1 MRPILAACALA
12 IGVFAA
18 AAAAQP
24 PTAPAPYKLLK
35 TIKVGGEG
43 GFDYV
48 YADVAGR
55 KLYVPRQGPAGRVT
69 IFDLD
74 TLAPLGEIANA
85 PGHGAA
91 VDPRSGHG
99 FTSSRPVVMWDA
111 KTLVPAK
118 PIEVQGNPD
127 GILGDPASQR
137 VYILS
142 HSAPNVTAIDAR
154 DGSIAGTVDIGG
166 APEQAVSDGQ
176 DHLYIDVED
185 KDQVAVVDA
194 KTMTKTGVYSLEGK
208 CGTPAGL
215 AFDVK
220 NHVLFVACRNPA
232 VMAML
237 DSRTGKI
244 LSVLPIGVGVDGATF
259 NPVTKEA
266 FSSQGDGTLT
276 VIKELSPISFTVEQ
290 TVPTAL
296 GAKTLTLDAK
306 TGHILLITAEFGP
319 PPAAAAPPPGA
330 PPTRPRRGPMLPG
343 SFSILVVGK

>member
-1 MRPILAACALA
+1 MRFILAACALA
-12 IGVFAA
+12 IGLIAQT
-18 AAAAQP
+18 AAAQP
-24 PTAPAPYKLLK
+24 AAGPYKLLK
-35 TIKVGGEG
+35 TVKVGGDG

-48 YADVAGR
+48 YADTPGR
-55 KLYVPRQGPAGRVT
+55 KLYVPRQGPTGRVT
-69 IFDLD
+69 VFDLD

-91 VDPRSGHG
+91 VDSKSGHG

-111 KTLVPAK
+111 KTLAPAK
-118 PIEVQGNPD
+118 PVEVQGNPD

-154 DGSIAGTVDIGG
+154 DGSVAGTLDIGG
-166 APEQAVSDGQ
+166 APEQAVSDGKG
-176 DHLYIDVED
+176 HLYIDVED

-194 KTMTKTGVYSLEGK
+194 KTMTKTGVYGLDGK

-237 DSRTGKI
+237 DSETGKI

-259 NPVTKEA
+259 NPATREA
-266 FSSQGDGTLT
+266 FSSQADGTLT
-276 VIKELSPISFTVEQ
+276 VIKELSPTSFTVEQ
-290 TVPTAL
+290 TLQTAV

-306 TGHILLITAEFGP
+306 TGHVLLITAEFGSP
-319 PPAAAAPPPGA
+319 PPAPPPAPDAPPP
-330 PPTRPRRGPMLPG
+330 RPRRGPMLPD